1 MKTILR
7 TIMCMIFVGL
17 CTINSNAK
25 TIRAVAFCNT
35 NDAKIGQAAVVS
47 HDMFNNE
54 LSNLA
59 YLLNYEYDF
68 VDFVGNEC
76 SKENLE
82 RKISSITST
91 PEDIIVFY
99 YFGHGTRAE
108 GQTSPFPQMCLKYE
122 IYDQD
127 KFVPVQYVINRLEK
141 QPAHLKLIVSMCC
154 NNVVGGVSPK
164 NTMCEAMGPTSL
176 NRINIEN
183 YKKLFNDFT
192 GTLAITG
199 SEPGQYSW
207 CNSQYGGIFDVV
219 FWAAMEAV
227 GNNQLSADW
236 NTIFTAVQGKTDELA
251 FRSTNPPTHQKP
263 YFEIKKG
270 GVKPETDTREDRGY
284 NPHERRE
291 GPKTNDDLQN
301 AISKMI
307 GTSDTNRRIEMVDDI
322 ISKYFSGDNS
332 VIVQL
337 YGRNMQ
343 TVIDTMD
350 IESYL
355 RSVALSGNILRVKNI
370 GTDRIN
376 NRNVVKFHEIRK

>member
-1 MKTILR
+1 MKKSLHILSCLIAVLIS
-7 TIMCMIFVGL
+7 TVAA
-17 CTINSNAK
+17 NAK
-25 TIRAVAFCNT
+25 TIHAVAFCNT

-68 VDFVGNEC
+68 VDFVGNDC

-82 RKISSITST
+82 KKISSITST
-91 PEDIIVFY
+91 PDDIIVFY

-127 KFVPVQYVINRLEK
+127 KFVPVQYVINRLKK

-164 NTMCEAMGPTSL
+164 NTMCDAMGPTSL
-176 NRINIEN
+176 SRINVDN

-227 GNNQLSADW
+227 GNNELPADW
-236 NTIFTAVQGKTDELA
+236 KSIFSAVQGKTDEIA
-251 FRSTNPPTHQKP
+251 FRSTTPPTHQKP
-263 YFEIKKG
+263 YFEIETG
-270 GVKPETDTREDRGY
+270 GTHKEDDVDDGY
-284 NPHERRE
+284 DPGKRRE

-301 AISKMI
+301 AISRMI
-307 GTSDTNRRIEMVDDI
+307 GTRDVNKQIEMVDDI

-337 YGRNMQ
+337 YGKNLQ
-343 TVIDTMD
+343 TVVETTD
-350 IESYL
+350 IKSYL
-355 RSVALSGNILRVKNI
+355 HSVALSENILRVNNL
-370 GTDRIN
+370 GTDRKN
-376 NRNVVKFHEIRK
+376 NRKVLKFHEIRK

>member
-1 MKTILR
+1 MKKSLHILSCLIAVLIS
-7 TIMCMIFVGL
+7 TV
-17 CTINSNAK
+17 TANAK
-25 TIRAVAFCNT
+25 TIHAVAFCNT

-68 VDFVGNEC
+68 VDFVGNDC

-82 RKISSITST
+82 KKISSITT
-91 PEDIIVFY
+91 KPDDIVVFY

-108 GQTSPFPQMCLKYE
+108 GQKSPFPQMCLKYE

-127 KFVPVQYVINRLEK
+127 KFIPVQYVINRLEK

-164 NTMCEAMGPTSL
+164 NTMCDAMGPTSL
-176 NRINIEN
+176 SRINVDN

-227 GNNQLSADW
+227 GNNELPADW
-236 NTIFTAVQGKTDELA
+236 KSIFSAVQGKTDEIA
-251 FRSTNPPTHQKP
+251 FRSTTPPTHQKP
-263 YFEIKKG
+263 YFEIKPG
-270 GVKPETDTREDRGY
+270 GTHKEEDKEDKSY
-284 NPHERRE
+284 NPRERKE
-291 GPKTNDDLQN
+291 GPKTSDDLQN
-301 AISKMI
+301 AISRMI
-307 GTSDTNRRIEMVDDI
+307 GTTDVNKRNEMVDDI

-337 YGRNMQ
+337 YGRNLQ
-343 TVIDTMD
+343 TVVDTMD

-355 RSVALSGNILRVKNI
+355 RSVALSGNILRVNNL
-370 GTDRIN
+370 GNDRIN
-376 NRNVVKFHEIRK
+376 NRVVVKFHEIRK

>member
-1 MKTILR
+1 MKKSLHILSCLMAVLIS
-7 TIMCMIFVGL
+7 TAAA
-17 CTINSNAK
+17 NAK
-25 TIRAVAFCNT
+25 TIHAVAFCNT

-68 VDFVGNEC
+68 VDFVGNDC
-76 SKENLE
+76 TKENLE
-82 RKISSITST
+82 KKISSITSN
-91 PEDIIVFY
+91 PDDIIIFY

-127 KFVPVQYVINRLEK
+127 KFVPVQYVINRLKK

-164 NTMCEAMGPTSL
+164 NTMCDAMGPTSL
-176 NRINIEN
+176 SRINVDN

-227 GNNQLSADW
+227 GNNELPADW
-236 NTIFTAVQGKTDELA
+236 KSIFSAVQGKTDEIA
-251 FRSTNPPTHQKP
+251 FRSTTPPTHQKP
-263 YFEIKKG
+263 YFEIETG
-270 GVKPETDTREDRGY
+270 GTPKEKDNEGY
-284 NPHERRE
+284 NPRERKE
-291 GPKTNDDLQN
+291 GPKTSDDLQN
-301 AISKMI
+301 AISRMI
-307 GTSDTNRRIEMVDDI
+307 GTTDVNKRNEMVDDI

-337 YGRNMQ
+337 YGRNLQ
-343 TVIDTMD
+343 TVVDTMD

-355 RSVALSGNILRVKNI
+355 RSVALSGNILRVNNL
-370 GTDRIN
+370 GSDRIN
-376 NRNVVKFHEIRK
+376 NREVVKFHEIRK

>member
-1 MKTILR
+1 MKNIL
-7 TIMCMIFVGL
+7 TVFLLITTALAYTTGL
-17 CTINSNAK
+17 NAK
-25 TIRAVAFCNT
+25 TIRAIAFCNT
-35 NDAKIGQAAVVS
+35 IDKKVGQAAVVS

-68 VDFVGNEC
+68 VDYVGTDC

-82 RKISSITST
+82 KAISSVTSS
-91 PEDIIVFY
+91 PDDIIVFY
-99 YFGHGTRAE
+99 YFGHGTRSE

-176 NRINIEN
+176 NRINVEN
-183 YKKLFNDFT
+183 YKKLFNDFS

-227 GNNQLSADW
+227 GNDELPADW
-236 NTIFTAVQGKTDELA
+236 NTIFSAVRGETDELA
-251 FRSTNPPTHQKP
+251 FRSTDPPTHQNP

-270 GVKPETDTREDRGY
+270 GARAEKDRKDEQYKPD
-284 NPHERRE
+284 ERNE
-291 GPKTNDDLQN
+291 GPRTNDELQN
-301 AISKMI
+301 SISKMI
-307 GTSDTNRRIEMVDDI
+307 GTSDPNRRIEMVDDI
-322 ISKYFSGDNS
+322 ISKYFSGNNS
-332 VIVQL
+332 VFVQL

-355 RSVALSGNILRVKNI
+355 RSVALSGNILRVKNL
-370 GTDRIN
+370 GTERIN
-376 NRNVVKFHEIRK
+376 NKDVIKLHEIRK

>member
-1 MKTILR
+1 
-7 TIMCMIFVGL
+7 MIFVAT
-17 CTINSNAK
+17 CTIYSSAK
-25 TIRAVAFCNT
+25 TIHAVAFCNT

-127 KFVPVQYVINRLEK
+127 KFMPVQYVINRLEK

-176 NRINIEN
+176 DRKNIEN

-227 GNNQLSADW
+227 GNNQLPADW
-236 NTIFTAVQGKTDELA
+236 NSIFTAVQGETDKLA

-270 GVKPETDTREDRGY
+270 GLKPETDTREDRGY
-284 NPHERRE
+284 DPHERRE

-307 GTSDTNRRIEMVDDI
+307 GTSDANRRIEMVDDI

>member
-1 MKTILR
+1 MKILFRLLICIATI
-7 TIMCMIFVGL
+7 F
-17 CTINSNAK
+17 INVLTGDAK
-25 TIRAVAFCNT
+25 SIHAVAFCNT
-35 NDAKIGQAAVVS
+35 NDQKIGQAAVVS

-59 YLLNYEYDF
+59 YLLDYDYDF
-68 VDFVGNEC
+68 VDFVGNDC

-82 RKISSITST
+82 KKISSITST
-91 PEDIIVFY
+91 PEDIIIFY

-127 KFVPVQYVINRLEK
+127 KFMPVQYVINRLEN
-141 QPAHLKLIVSMCC
+141 QPAHLKLIISMCC

-164 NTMCEAMGPTSL
+164 NTMCDAMGPTTL
-176 NRINIEN
+176 NRINIDN
-183 YKKLFNDFT
+183 YKKLFNDFS

-227 GNNQLSADW
+227 GNNELPADW
-236 NTIFTAVQGKTDELA
+236 DSIFSAVRDKTDEIA
-251 FRSTNPPTHQKP
+251 FRSTTPPTHQKP

-270 GVKPETDTREDRGY
+270 GRKPVVDRDKEVDDNPRERKEE
-284 NPHERRE
+284 PR
-291 GPKTNDDLQN
+291 TNDDIQN

-307 GTSDTNRRIEMVDDI
+307 GTKDLNKRIEMVDDI
-322 ISKYFSGDNS
+322 ITRYFSGDNS

-343 TVIDTMD
+343 TIIDTMD

-355 RSVALSGNILRVKNI
+355 KNVALSGNILRVNNI
-370 GTDRIN
+370 GFERIN
-376 NRNVVKFHEIRK
+376 NKNVVKFHEIRK